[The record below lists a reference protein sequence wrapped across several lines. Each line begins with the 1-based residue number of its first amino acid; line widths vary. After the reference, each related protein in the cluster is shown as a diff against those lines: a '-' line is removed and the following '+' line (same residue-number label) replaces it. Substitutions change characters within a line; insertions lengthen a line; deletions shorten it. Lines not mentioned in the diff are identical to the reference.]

1 MAELA
6 PISCIVPARLAS
18 SRFPGKMLHPLL
30 GVPLIVHTLR
40 RAREADCFD
49 EILCLT
55 DARVIRGAVEE
66 AGFRAAMTGPAA
78 NGTDRIGKYADLVRN
93 DLVVNL
99 QGDEPAFEPA
109 ALRLLARALT
119 QEPGKV
125 HILVEEHPVA
135 PSDLANP
142 HRCKAGLDATGH
154 VLDFFRRGPR
164 AAVAEAIAEARLQS
178 GAYAYGKG
186 FLRRYSE
193 IAPSEAEIAESHEML
208 RDLGLAPIRA
218 HACPWRSQAVDVPAD
233 ADLALALLPGLSEAG
248 AALDAVGAGGLV

>member
-1 MAELA
+1 
-6 PISCIVPARLAS
+6 
-18 SRFPGKMLHPLL
+18 MLHPLL

-55 DARVIRGAVEE
+55 DARVIRDAVEE

-93 DLVVNL
+93 DLIVNL

-109 ALRLLARALT
+109 ALRLLAAALGE
-119 QEPGKV
+119 EPGKV

-154 VLDFFRRGPR
+154 VAEFFRRVPR
-164 AAVAEAIAEARLQS
+164 APIAEARLQS

-186 FLRRYSE
+186 FLRRYAE
-193 IAPSEAEIAESHEML
+193 IAPSEAEISESHEML
-208 RDLGLAPIRA
+208 RDPGLAPIRA
-218 HACPWRSQAVDVPAD
+218 HACAWRSQAVDVPAD
-233 ADLALALLPGLSEAG
+233 AELALELLLGHPEWGAG
-248 AALDAVGAGGLV
+248 SDAVSVGEPAGRV